1 MTVTERVAYLRG
13 LTEGLGIDD
22 SSKEGR
28 VIKEMLEVLDDIA
41 LTVTDLEDNMAELSE
56 QVDAID
62 EDLEGLEEIVYDEDD
77 DDECD
82 CCCDDDEFDDG
93 DLYEV
98 TCPKCGDEVYV
109 TEDILDDGSIECP
122 NCGELL
128 EFDFETEDG
137 CDCGCGHDSG
147 CDCDK

>member
-13 LTEGLGIDD
+13 LTEGLGVDD
-22 SSKEGR
+22 STKEGR

-41 LTVTDLEDNMAELSE
+41 FTMSDIEDDVAELSE

-62 EDLEGLEEIVYDEDD
+62 EDLEALEEDFYEDEDG
-77 DDECD
+77 CD
-82 CCCDDDEFDDG
+82 CCDEDEDEFCDD

-98 TCPKCGDEVYV
+98 TCPKCGDTVYV
-109 TEDILDDGSIECP
+109 NDDILDDGSIDCP

-128 EFDFETEDG
+128 EFDFEADDCG
-137 CDCGCGHDSG
+137 CDCGC
-147 CDCDK
+147 DK